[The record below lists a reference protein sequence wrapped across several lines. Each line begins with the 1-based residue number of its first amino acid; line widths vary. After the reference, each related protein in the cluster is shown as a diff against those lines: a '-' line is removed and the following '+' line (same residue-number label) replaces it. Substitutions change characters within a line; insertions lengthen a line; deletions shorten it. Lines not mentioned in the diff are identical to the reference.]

1 MGAFIIARST
11 FVCPGKEM
19 KSVGDNFITF
29 DMLQNFATLATVLV
43 ILTQFTKDLVDK
55 VVKFPTRYLVFIYA
69 EIILFLNLARTGT
82 WSIEAVVT
90 TIINGI
96 FVTLAA
102 MKAFESTVEPI
113 MTKLQNN
120 KS

>member
-1 MGAFIIARST
+1 M
-11 FVCPGKEM
+11 
-19 KSVGDNFITF
+19 GDNFITF

-69 EIILFLNLARTGT
+69 EIILFANLTRAGT
-82 WSIEAVVT
+82 WSIQAVVT

-113 MTKLQNN
+113 TTKLQNN